1 MEKEK
6 PQNFKKHARV
16 FPPFHFFVLPLF
28 LVNLIYRLVELKN
41 GVSFASVFDVLLA
54 FGFITLAISLR
65 IMALSVQDRVI
76 RLEMQLRLD
85 KSLPADLRSR
95 ASEFTVEQL
104 IGLRFAGD
112 AELASLC
119 RQVLDEKI
127 ADRKTIKSRVK
138 NWRPDYLRA

>member
-6 PQNFKKHARV
+6 PQSFRNHARV

-41 GVSFASVFDVLLA
+41 GISFASIFDVLLA
-54 FGFITLAISLR
+54 LGFVVMAISLR

-76 RLEMQLRLD
+76 RLEMQLRLE
-85 KSLPADLRSR
+85 KLLPADLRSR
-95 ASEFTVEQL
+95 TGEFTVEQM
-104 IGLRFAGD
+104 IGLRFASD
-112 AELASLC
+112 DELSALC
-119 RQVLDEKI
+119 RQVLDEKV

-138 NWRPDYLRA
+138 AWRPDYLRA

>member
-1 MEKEK
+1 MEKER
-6 PQNFKKHARV
+6 PQNFKHHARV

-54 FGFITLAISLR
+54 LGFITMAISLR
-65 IMALSVQDRVI
+65 VMALSVQDRVI
-76 RLEMQLRLD
+76 RLEMQLRLQ
-85 KSLPADLRSR
+85 KLLPADLRSR
-95 ASEFTVEQL
+95 ADAFTVEQL
-104 IGLRFAGD
+104 IGLRFASD
-112 AELASLC
+112 DELPALC

-138 NWRPDYLRA
+138 MWRPDYLRA

>member
-6 PQNFKKHARV
+6 PQNFKNHGRV

-54 FGFITLAISLR
+54 LGFITMAISLR
-65 IMALSVQDRVI
+65 IMVLSVQDRVI

-85 KSLPADLRSR
+85 KLLPADLRSR
-95 ASEFTVEQL
+95 AGEFTVEQL
-104 IGLRFAGD
+104 IGLRFAAD
-112 AELASLC
+112 DELSSLC

-127 ADRKTIKSRVK
+127 ANRKTIKSRVK
-138 NWRPDYLRA
+138 TWRPDYLRA